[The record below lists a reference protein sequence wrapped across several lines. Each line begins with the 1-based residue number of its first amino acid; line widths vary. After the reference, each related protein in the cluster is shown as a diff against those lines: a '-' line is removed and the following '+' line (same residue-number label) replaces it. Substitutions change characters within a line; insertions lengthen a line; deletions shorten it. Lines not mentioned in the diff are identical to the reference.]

1 MLTRS
6 LTEHKPFVEDDIENM
21 FFSQRFDTGLLTKD
35 ETSQTNLQIS
45 YCLFPYAHAYLQI
58 IFLFPKQVHK

>member
-6 LTEHKPFVEDDIENM
+6 LTEHKPFIEDDIENM

-35 ETSQTNLQIS
+35 ETSQTNLQNS
-45 YCLFPYAHAYLQI
+45 F
-58 IFLFPKQVHK
+58 